1 MKLKNKTALITG
13 ASSGIGA
20 ACAKA
25 LANNGA
31 KVVLTGRNQTSLEQ
45 LAEEIGGRYM
55 VADISQNDE
64 VIKLFDEIGE
74 SIDILVNNAGIAP
87 KASIIEGKIE
97 SFEDLLRVNVL
108 AVVHCCQLAIKK
120 FNPST
125 GGQIINISSMSGHRV
140 PPSGGFYA
148 ATKFA
153 VRAITEALRYELKI
167 QKNKTRVS
175 MISPG
180 FVDTPLLDNY
190 FKGSEE
196 KLSEL
201 RERLEMLKPKDVA
214 NSLIHILESPNH
226 VEIGDIMMR
235 PRDQEV

>member
-45 LAEEIGGRYM
+45 LSEEIGGRYM

-64 VIKLFDEIGE
+64 VKKLFDEIGE

>member
-45 LAEEIGGRYM
+45 LSEEIGGRYM

-120 FNPST
+120 FDPST

-167 QKNKTRVS
+167 QKNKTRVA

-201 RERLEMLKPKDVA
+201 RERLEMLKPEDVA